1 MNIFLAVCTIALC
14 TSSPSADACPSG
26 TVAMA
31 SFKYKGEA
39 VVACE
44 DLSTGN
50 GTITVIANPKSE
62 RSSLE
67 KEIIFPVMLQK
78 RVLPNQGVGGD
89 GLNYLNYTKEEVLAA
104 PTDVLGNMLLGIHG
118 FAPRVSLSF
127 RPTPSFSTPSF
138 SYISLPSFS
147 SSLPKRVQLYVHQRV
162 LYIHQRV
169 LRHTPKTIGTHP
181 LGS

>member
-1 MNIFLAVCTIALC
+1 
-14 TSSPSADACPSG
+14 
-26 TVAMA
+26 MA

-62 RSSLE
+62 L
-67 KEIIFPVMLQK
+67 FPVILQK

-127 RPTPSFSTPSF
+127 RPTPSFS
-138 SYISLPSFS
+138 YISLPSFS

>member
-50 GTITVIANPKSE
+50 GTITVIAIAKPKSE
-62 RSSLE
+62 L
-67 KEIIFPVMLQK
+67 FPVILHK

-127 RPTPSFSTPSF
+127 RSTPSF